1 MRPVDV
7 MRLLTPSGAP
17 PPGPGPAVL
26 SIGQTDIPAA
36 ATAHNVNMPGTVN
49 AGDLLLV
56 SIVLDG
62 ADAVTTPSGWTFL
75 IDSNDSGGGGTR
87 TWVYYKYAAGTEG
100 GTTVNFVSSG
110 SRTANAVT
118 FRIGSAA
125 TAPQAVQNVYASSSA
140 APTPLTPSWGALDT
154 LWIVV
159 ASGYFP
165 NTPSAFPLPNN
176 NLTYLTIAAYGQ
188 LYVSTKNENIAT
200 QAPGNITFGSIQYGS
215 LITIGVRP

>member
-1 MRPVDV
+1 MRPFDILR
-7 MRLLTPSGAP
+7 MASAGGAP

-26 SIGQTDIPAA
+26 SIGQTDMAGGDTSHLVGMPA
-36 ATAHNVNMPGTVN
+36 TVS
-49 AGDLLLV
+49 AGDLLII
-56 SIVLDG
+56 SIVFDG
-62 ADAVTTPSGWTFL
+62 QEAATTPSGWTYL
-75 IDSNDSGGGGTR
+75 IDSNDSGGGGRR

-100 GTTVNFVSSG
+100 GTTVNVVTSAT
-110 SRTANAVT
+110 RQANAVT
-118 FRIGSAA
+118 FRIGSAT

-165 NTPSAFPLPNN
+165 NTPSAYPLPAN
-176 NLTYLTIAAYGQ
+176 NLTYLTAGGSYN
-188 LYVSTKNENIAT
+188 LYLSTKNENIAT
-200 QAPGNITFGSIQYGS
+200 QTPGNITFGSIQYGS